1 MKKSESLELV
11 NDHGLTEQQLKFA
24 AELAQK
30 YPLIVQEARNAM
42 SLEKQLVERY
52 FTLCDELRKSGLNG
66 RELTLLLQ
74 SEGYNKVRISEF
86 KKVISVDDKTWA
98 KYMRRDIGF
107 KATLKIAR
115 SGTDNVDEATAA
127 TEATES
133 TDAQDGVEEVPV
145 VKPLVDPIL
154 GALAKLL
161 KKHELAPGK
170 HTAMIDIKDYG
181 VQILFTVKGKN

>member
-1 MKKSESLELV
+1 MKKESSLELV

-66 RELTLLLQ
+66 REFTLLLQ

-86 KKVISVDDKTWA
+86 KKVISVDAETWA

-115 SGTDNVDEATAA
+115 SGADNVEEAVAA
-127 TEATES
+127 TEATVS
-133 TDAQDGVEEVPV
+133 DAGDEPVERPAVAA
-145 VKPLVDPIL
+145 LVDPVL

-170 HTAMIDIKDYG
+170 HTALIDIKDYS